1 MAFSHPLAR
10 GAKVW
15 AEKTLDGEDR
25 QVLVVVT
32 TIALGPG
39 AKGFKKRLVE
49 KLSRAAQEYLA
60 ASPEATGFVL
70 INRMRDWDAKR
81 S

>member
-10 GAKVW
+10 GAKIW
-15 AEKTLDGEDR
+15 AEKTRDGKDH

-32 TIALGPG
+32 TIALGPEV
-39 AKGFKKRLVE
+39 KGFKKRLVE
-49 KLSRAAQEYLA
+49 RLSRAAQEYVA

-70 INRMRDWDAKR
+70 INRMRDWESK
-81 S
+81 SS

>member
-25 QVLVVVT
+25 RVLVVVT
-32 TIALGPG
+32 TIALDPG

-49 KLSRAAQEYLA
+49 NLSRAAQEYLA
-60 ASPEATGFVL
+60 ASPEAAGFVL
-70 INRMRDWDAKR
+70 INRMRDWVAK
-81 S
+81 SS

>member
-1 MAFSHPLAR
+1 
-10 GAKVW
+10 
-15 AEKTLDGEDR
+15 
-25 QVLVVVT
+25 
-32 TIALGPG
+32 
-39 AKGFKKRLVE
+39 LVE

-70 INRMRDWDAKR
+70 INRMRDWDAKK